1 MVGGQP
7 RAGVTW
13 FACATGHVIR
23 RAHSRPGVASHGTRE
38 LAQVADRDLVW
49 AIMHLHLPERGGVM
63 MAGLRG
69 FVGGLF
75 AVLGWASMMLWIATT
90 PQLRSMG
97 RVMVVDPQL
106 VMLLAIGIV
115 APVALLMAWSH
126 FGRGMVAAVGLVLA
140 GNGVLVTVMAL
151 GGLSITGRPGPPT
164 SVSVWPIMGAM
175 LGLAAMV
182 VTLWRSPDEILIG
195 RRQIVGSWVATLLA
209 VAAVGVPSLPV
220 SVAGA
225 APSPV
230 MTPAGSYVA
239 QATAGLLVVLVA
251 TAGLRARRG
260 AALGQA
266 VAAVAL
272 MGASSWVPALV
283 PGTAWGTRPP
293 LPTVVLVL
301 LAVTTWAVTAG
312 RPDWDQDWD
321 QDQDWEDGQEF
332 GHGEP
337 DEAPPRFMQRQGD
350 STAVLDSV
358 EATSPSSAG
367 GSRRRAGND
376 TTIVMTDNDR
386 TEVIDAS
393 HAGDPTIRIDE

>member
-1 MVGGQP
+1 MGGI
-7 RAGVTW
+7 A
-13 FACATGHVIR
+13 
-23 RAHSRPGVASHGTRE
+23 AHGGSCIVPNPGA
-38 LAQVADRDLVW
+38 
-49 AIMHLHLPERGGVM
+49 LPDHDM
-63 MAGLRG
+63 MAGFRG
-69 FVGGLF
+69 LTGGVF
-75 AVLGWASMMLWIATT
+75 ALLGWASMMLWIATT
-90 PQLRSMG
+90 PQLRAMG

-106 VMLLAIGIV
+106 VMLLGAGIV

-126 FGRGMVAAVGLVLA
+126 FGRGMIASVGLVLA
-140 GNGVLVTVMAL
+140 GNGILATVMAM

-195 RRQIVGSWVATLLA
+195 RRQVVGSWGATLLA

-230 MTPAGSYVA
+230 MTQAGPYVA

-272 MGASSWVPALV
+272 MGASTWVPALV

-301 LAVTTWAVTAG
+301 VAVGMWAVSAG
-312 RPDWDQDWD
+312 SPDWNEDWH
-321 QDQDWEDGQEF
+321 DGEEID
-332 GHGEP
+332 HEES
-337 DEAPPRFMQRQGD
+337 DEVPPRFMQQHPRD
-350 STAVLDSV
+350 STAVLHPIE
-358 EATSPSSAG
+358 EASPPPVTG
-367 GSRRRAGND
+367 GARPRGRND
-376 TTIVMTDNDR
+376 TTIVIPANDQ
-386 TEVIDAS
+386 TEAIDVG
-393 HAGDPTIRIDE
+393 HAGDPTIRIDEQ